1 MYAWGWN
8 PHLCMGGENWR
19 YSRSVRRS
27 RVERWET
34 RSRVSRGRES
44 LGWGEKLERVYEK
57 IATNSALRVTDVSSI
72 HSSSHLRC
80 DFRTFSW
87 KIWSTIVQDPLFF
100 FVRTHHRPAFLVFPW
115 PVQGPKCSFSVVC
128 GFLEPSSLGGI
139 PTVCSSSWS
148 FCSWFSIFLLSFV
161 FRPAGGKVLGNCCS
175 PELSWRAE
183 DSWSV
188 FFGTYFLLFCFR
200 LVVNRRLILTA
211 IGVRARLLWT

>member
-1 MYAWGWN
+1 MLGVGISICAWVAKTGDTRG
-8 PHLCMGGENWR
+8 PCAGRESRGE
-19 YSRSVRRS
+19 
-27 RVERWET
+27 T
-34 RSRVSRGRES
+34 RGRES
-44 LGWGEKLERVYEK
+44 VEEGRAWDEERNWSMFMWRSRPIQRCGWLTSRR
-57 IATNSALRVTDVSSI
+57 LI
-72 HSSSHLRC
+72 HLLIWGVI
-80 DFRTFSW
+80 FRTFSW

-128 GFLEPSSLGGI
+128 GFLEPSSLRGI

-161 FRPAGGKVLGNCCS
+161 FRPAGGNGLENCRS

-188 FFGTYFLLFCFR
+188 FFGT
-200 LVVNRRLILTA
+200 
-211 IGVRARLLWT
+211 

>member
-1 MYAWGWN
+1 MVGEKLNSWDRGFATCMLGGWH
-8 PHLCMGGENWR
+8 PHLGMGSENWR
-19 YSRSVRRS
+19 YSRSFRRS

-44 LGWGEKLERVYEK
+44 LGWGEKLAHVYEK
-57 IATNSALRVTDVSSI
+57 IATDSALRVTDFSSI

-80 DFRTFSW
+80 DFWTFSW

-161 FRPAGGKVLGNCCS
+161 FRPAGGKGLENCCS

-183 DSWSV
+183 DSWSASFSVHIFCCFV
-188 FFGTYFLLFCFR
+188 F
-200 LVVNRRLILTA
+200 V
-211 IGVRARLLWT
+211 